1 MENKNIDR
9 NDEIDLRDL
18 YSSIL
23 KRKLLIASSSF
34 LFALIALLISLFF
47 LPDIYKS
54 EALLFPADNSQSNNM
69 LSQYSGIASIAGIS
83 MPSQKG
89 DKTSEAIE
97 RIKSYEFFSKYFLKA
112 IQLQDLMAISRWDSS
127 SNKIIYDK
135 KLFNSKSRKWTSKEV
150 IPSTQE
156 AYKTYREIMSA
167 SQNDKSRFILISI
180 KHQSPNLA
188 KEWTGKII
196 QLINESMRD
205 ADKNKSLKSLEFLN
219 NEASKV
225 TYEHLRK
232 AVSVLQQEQ
241 MKSLMLVEANEEYVF
256 KIINS
261 PIAPELKYGPKRLIL
276 IIASA
281 FFGFVLGVMYVLIEK
296 YARKDYK
303 PS

>member
-23 KRKLLIASSSF
+23 KRKLLIASSTS
-34 LFALIALLISLFF
+34 LFTLIALLISLFF

-69 LSQYSGIASIAGIS
+69 LSQYSGIASMAGIS

-135 KLFNSKSRKWTSKEV
+135 KLYNSKSRKWTNKEV

-196 QLINESMRD
+196 QLTNESMRD

-225 TYEHLRK
+225 SYEHLRK
-232 AVSVLQQEQ
+232 AVSFLQQEQ

-261 PIAPELKYGPKRLIL
+261 PIAPELKYGPKRLML

-281 FFGFVLGVMYVLIEK
+281 FFGFVFGVMYVLIEK
-296 YARKDYK
+296 YGRKDYK